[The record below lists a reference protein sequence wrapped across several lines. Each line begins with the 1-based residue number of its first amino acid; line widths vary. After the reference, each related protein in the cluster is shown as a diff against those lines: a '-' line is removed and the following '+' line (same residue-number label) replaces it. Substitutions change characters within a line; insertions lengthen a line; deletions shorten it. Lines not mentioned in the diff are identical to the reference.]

1 MTHIKTLVAA
11 ITGLSFL
18 SASAFGQT
26 YTKNQI
32 GMAMMRTNTIALDHG
47 KIKSGYNSVW
57 AHLRGDFRMSEV
69 NPELVRRHESK
80 FVSSSA
86 YFKRT
91 IERSRPYMY
100 HISNEVAKRN
110 MPAEIALLPFI
121 ESAYV
126 TKAKSHVGASGLW
139 QFMPATGRHY
149 GLEQTPMY
157 DGRHDIYAATDA
169 ALNYLQY
176 LHGLFGDWS
185 LALAAYNWG
194 EGNVGRAVNRARAQG
209 LEPVYENLRMPN
221 ETRNYVPKLLAV
233 RNIVNNPEY
242 FGMSFAD
249 LDNKPF
255 FKAVDIDQ
263 PIDLSAAVRL
273 ANISQ
278 AEFDALNPAFKSP
291 VYIPKTGR
299 KLLLPATA
307 IATFERNY
315 KKADRASLLSWDV
328 YTPYADTT
336 LSSIAAETGMSTA
349 ELKRLNG
356 LSKENV
362 AAGRS
367 LLIAKNRFS
376 GSPAAVPANFA
387 ALDADINPNDN
398 KLQTVPNLNIAVTET
413 TFKPSRQTVD
423 IQTASAAQPAPD
435 TLRPPVQ
442 TAAVDFTKQT
452 AQAAAPAVTNQPVAS
467 VPAAPSTDEVED
479 RIRQLASASASQNA
493 PQPATAAMADGGNN
507 ELLMTFVQESGLSE
521 NSDTVTVA
529 DSSPNQ
535 LENEQAAQE
544 AAERSRQAK
553 LAAERAKQQKQAA
566 EARALAA
573 AKNSGTP
580 TTHKVGSGD
589 TLFNIAKRYD
599 MNVADLIAS
608 NNIKGNTIHTGQI
621 LKVAAAKGKQTA
633 KASVQPVSYTVR
645 QGDTLTDIARRFNVN
660 VNDVRRWNNNS
671 SNIRP
676 GQNCKAANHSFPFSD
691 GLCHTTGRLKTF
703 TTRQNRKDPW
713 HKSPPKSSK
722 PTTSEASSAKRLP
735 KKPPT

>member
-11 ITGLSFL
+11 ITGLSFF
-18 SASAFGQT
+18 SAPAFGQT

-47 KIKSGYNSVW
+47 KIKSGHNSVW
-57 AHLRGDFRMSEV
+57 AHLRSDFRMSEV

-149 GLEQTPMY
+149 GLEQTPLY

-273 ANISQ
+273 ADISQ

-356 LSKENV
+356 LSKESV

-452 AQAAAPAVTNQPVAS
+452 AQAAVPTVTNQPVAAA
-467 VPAAPSTDEVED
+467 PAAPSTDEVED

-493 PQPATAAMADGGNN
+493 PQPATAAVADGGNN

-521 NSDTVTVA
+521 NSDTVTVT
-529 DSSPNQ
+529 DSSPIQ

-671 SNIRP
+671 SNIKP
-676 GQNCKAANHSFPFSD
+676 GQNIKLQGS
-691 GLCHTTGRLKTF
+691 
-703 TTRQNRKDPW
+703 
-713 HKSPPKSSK
+713 
-722 PTTSEASSAKRLP
+722 
-735 KKPPT
+735 

>member
-11 ITGLSFL
+11 ITGLSFF
-18 SASAFGQT
+18 SAPAFGQT

-47 KIKSGYNSVW
+47 KIKSGHNSVW

-149 GLEQTPMY
+149 GLEQTPLY

-273 ANISQ
+273 ADISQ

-356 LSKENV
+356 LSKESV

-435 TLRPPVQ
+435 TLRLPVQ

-452 AQAAAPAVTNQPVAS
+452 AQAAAPTVTNQPIAAA
-467 VPAAPSTDEVED
+467 PAAPSTDEVED

-493 PQPATAAMADGGNN
+493 PQPATAAVADGGNN

-521 NSDTVTVA
+521 NSDTVTVT
-529 DSSPNQ
+529 DSSPIQ

-671 SNIRP
+671 SNIKP
-676 GQNCKAANHSFPFSD
+676 GQNIKLQGS
-691 GLCHTTGRLKTF
+691 
-703 TTRQNRKDPW
+703 
-713 HKSPPKSSK
+713 
-722 PTTSEASSAKRLP
+722 
-735 KKPPT
+735 

>member
-11 ITGLSFL
+11 ITGLSFF
-18 SASAFGQT
+18 SAPAFGQT

-47 KIKSGYNSVW
+47 KIKSGHNSVW

-149 GLEQTPMY
+149 GLEQTPLY

-249 LDNKPF
+249 LENKPF

-291 VYIPKTGR
+291 VYIPKSGR

-356 LSKENV
+356 LSKESI

-387 ALDADINPNDN
+387 ALDTDTNPNDS
-398 KLQTVPNLNIAVTET
+398 KLQSVPDLNIAVTET
-413 TFKPSRQTVD
+413 VFKPSRQTVE
-423 IQTASAAQPAPD
+423 IQTASAAQSAPD
-435 TLRPPVQ
+435 TLLPPVQ
-442 TAAVDFTKQT
+442 TAAIDFTKQT

-493 PQPATAAMADGGNN
+493 PQPATSSVADGGNN

-521 NSDTVTVA
+521 NSDTVA
-529 DSSPNQ
+529 DSGAIQ

-544 AAERSRQAK
+544 AAERNRQAK

-608 NNIKGNTIHTGQI
+608 NNIKGNTIHTGQV

-671 SNIRP
+671 SNIKP
-676 GQNCKAANHSFPFSD
+676 GQNIKLQGS
-691 GLCHTTGRLKTF
+691 
-703 TTRQNRKDPW
+703 
-713 HKSPPKSSK
+713 
-722 PTTSEASSAKRLP
+722 
-735 KKPPT
+735 

>member
-11 ITGLSFL
+11 ITGLSFF
-18 SASAFGQT
+18 SAPAFGQT

-47 KIKSGYNSVW
+47 KIKSGHNSVW

-149 GLEQTPMY
+149 GLEQTPLY

-249 LDNKPF
+249 LENKPF

-273 ANISQ
+273 ADISQ

-356 LSKENV
+356 LSKESI

-376 GSPAAVPANFA
+376 GSPATAPANFA
-387 ALDADINPNDN
+387 ALDTDTNPNDS
-398 KLQTVPNLNIAVTET
+398 KLQSVPDLNIAVTET
-413 TFKPSRQTVD
+413 VFKPSRQTVE

-452 AQAAAPAVTNQPVAS
+452 AQAAAPTVTNQPVAAA
-467 VPAAPSTDEVED
+467 PAAPSTDEVED

-493 PQPATAAMADGGNN
+493 PQPATAAVADGGNN

-566 EARALAA
+566 EARTLVA

-671 SNIRP
+671 SNIKP
-676 GQNCKAANHSFPFSD
+676 GQNIKLQGS
-691 GLCHTTGRLKTF
+691 
-703 TTRQNRKDPW
+703 
-713 HKSPPKSSK
+713 
-722 PTTSEASSAKRLP
+722 
-735 KKPPT
+735 

>member
-11 ITGLSFL
+11 ITGLSFF
-18 SASAFGQT
+18 SAPAFGQT

-47 KIKSGYNSVW
+47 KIKSGHNSVW
-57 AHLRGDFRMSEV
+57 AHLRGEFRMSEV

-149 GLEQTPMY
+149 GLEQTPLY

-356 LSKENV
+356 LSKESV

-676 GQNCKAANHSFPFSD
+676 GQNIKLQGS
-691 GLCHTTGRLKTF
+691 
-703 TTRQNRKDPW
+703 
-713 HKSPPKSSK
+713 
-722 PTTSEASSAKRLP
+722 
-735 KKPPT
+735 

>member
-11 ITGLSFL
+11 ITGLSFF
-18 SASAFGQT
+18 SAPAFGQT

-47 KIKSGYNSVW
+47 KIKSGHNSVW

-149 GLEQTPMY
+149 GLEQTPLY

-249 LDNKPF
+249 LENKPF

-356 LSKENV
+356 LSKESV

-376 GSPAAVPANFA
+376 GSPATVPANFA

-452 AQAAAPAVTNQPVAS
+452 AQAAAPTVTNQPVAAA
-467 VPAAPSTDEVED
+467 PAAPSTDEIED

-493 PQPATAAMADGGNN
+493 PQPATAAVADGGNN

-529 DSSPNQ
+529 DSSTIQ

-553 LAAERAKQQKQAA
+553 LAAERAKQQKQAT

-671 SNIRP
+671 SNIKP
-676 GQNCKAANHSFPFSD
+676 GQNIKLQGS
-691 GLCHTTGRLKTF
+691 
-703 TTRQNRKDPW
+703 
-713 HKSPPKSSK
+713 
-722 PTTSEASSAKRLP
+722 
-735 KKPPT
+735 